1 MDIWLE
7 QHIEKHLTL
16 KTKAILVTDK
26 GEKLYHL
33 NKNNERVPFSVEFDL
48 FDIDEDAYN
57 GLGIVL

>member
-7 QHIEKHLTL
+7 NHIEKHLTL

-33 NKNNERVPFSVEFDL
+33 DKDNERAPFNIEFDL
-48 FDIDEDAYN
+48 FDIGEDAYN
-57 GLGIVL
+57 VLEIIL